1 MDASD
6 MFVNDLI
13 YYKEIKQNDIE
24 KQIITNS
31 VHPKII
37 NLPLKKRSLKK
48 TKTETK
54 TSLKTK
60 TETNNPLRKPS
71 TKTSQPASA

>member
-1 MDASD
+1 MGPSD

-54 TSLKTK
+54 QETK
-60 TETNNPLRKPS
+60 KKSGTFYMIDREVYYE
-71 TKTSQPASA
+71 

>member
-1 MDASD
+1 MGPSD

-37 NLPLKKRSLKK
+37 NLPLKKKSLKK
-48 TKTETK
+48 TKQETK
-54 TSLKTK
+54 KKSGTFYMIDR
-60 TETNNPLRKPS
+60 EVYYE
-71 TKTSQPASA
+71 